1 MNSPSRKARAMG
13 FAMRHTSLLNLWLW
27 GGDLRRKNWR
37 LRRRLLCRAPRSAMR
52 KGLSVRAEMF
62 RGRTVWHIGP
72 LESRSSVRVLYWHGG
87 GFVFG
92 PMSIHWKFIS
102 RLVRDFGISFIVP
115 LYPLAPDAQAPEITD
130 FGVALYRSLVA
141 TTGADDLVMAGD
153 SAGGMLTAVV
163 ALLAQDEGIDL
174 PRGLVLIS
182 PGLEAVRRDDPD
194 YPQIRQRDSVLSD
207 RTIDELRALY
217 AGNLSADDPRI
228 SPIVGDFTN
237 FPPILMFAGTDDVLV
252 LESRAFKRKWPQVEY
267 IEGSGLF
274 HCWPIM
280 PVPEAIAAQN
290 RIAQFA
296 RSVLA

>member
-1 MNSPSRKARAMG
+1 
-13 FAMRHTSLLNLWLW
+13 
-27 GGDLRRKNWR
+27 
-37 LRRRLLCRAPRSAMR
+37 MR
-52 KGLSVRAEMF
+52 KRLSVRAETF

-72 LESRSSVRVLYWHGG
+72 LDSRSSVRILYWHGG

-92 PMSIHWKFIS
+92 PMSIHWKFIT
-102 RLVRDFGISFIVP
+102 RLAHDFGISFIVP

-130 FGVALYRSLVA
+130 FGIALYRSLVA

-153 SAGGMLTAVV
+153 SAGGMLTAVI

-174 PRGLVLIS
+174 PKGLVLIS

-194 YPQIRQRDSVLSD
+194 YPAIRRRDSMLSD

-217 AGNLSADDPRI
+217 AGGLADDDPRI

-237 FPPILMFAGTDDVLV
+237 FPPMLMFAGTDDVLV

-267 IEGSGLF
+267 VEEAGLF

-280 PVPEAIAAQN
+280 RLPEAIPAQN

-296 RSVLA
+296 LSVLP